1 MIKTPSYAY
10 LRDLPVDYL
19 KIDGVF
25 VKDIVTSSSDYAV
38 VKSMCEIGHFLN
50 KAVVAEFVQD
60 EETVDLLREIGVDYV
75 QGYGIEM
82 PQRLDAL
89 LST

>member
-1 MIKTPSYAY
+1 MTNP
-10 LRDLPVDYL
+10 
-19 KIDGVF
+19 
-25 VKDIVTSSSDYAV
+25 SDYAV
-38 VKSMCEIGHFLN
+38 VKSVSEIGHFMN

-82 PQRLDAL
+82 PRRLDEL